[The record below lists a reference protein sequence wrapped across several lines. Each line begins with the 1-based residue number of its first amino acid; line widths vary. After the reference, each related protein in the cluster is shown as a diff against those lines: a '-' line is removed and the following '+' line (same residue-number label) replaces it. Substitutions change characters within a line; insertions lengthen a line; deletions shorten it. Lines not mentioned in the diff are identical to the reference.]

1 MEKLVDNLLKE
12 DSESSTYVLPKLRF
26 RMLMEYLPRFISD
39 EIRIFY
45 KYLSYMSEFK
55 KRYKIRN
62 LITNAILDEGYFGIR
77 GLKII
82 KGVFRRKANNHF
94 FGKSDIRDEINGQ
107 LLTHPRMITC
117 AIKDYEQ
124 LAVKEVPGWLL
135 SFSHCKMFFFF
146 V

>member
-94 FGKSDIRDEINGQ
+94 FGKSDIRDENF
-107 LLTHPRMITC
+107 T
-117 AIKDYEQ
+117 
-124 LAVKEVPGWLL
+124 
-135 SFSHCKMFFFF
+135 FSHILKESKINKNILNHK
-146 V
+146 VRHAL